1 MTLKT
6 ALEMGQVPIYCPA
19 CKASHRKNKA
29 KVGKVEETTLTFLE
43 RRNIIS
49 TDLQFRIMLAERRKL
64 DADEQ
69 GKEFFA
75 CPAKCG
81 NYLIHGNKACGAM
94 QIVEGKNGPKMVFNL
109 TKPGVCEC
117 GTLVCVKCHVKLDK
131 DTWKQHN
138 CNQGSEG
145 AEMDAKTLAML
156 RKNAKQC
163 PNCQAWVQKNSG
175 CDTMMCGTH
184 SHGSIIKAIQNGG
197 CGHQF
202 AWSTLKP
209 CSTFYKGIH
218 GEKRNGTISKEYR
231 LQAMEHVFGKTAV
244 AMK

>member
-1 MTLKT
+1 MLTHDCGKT
-6 ALEMGQVPIYCPA
+6 
-19 CKASHRKNKA
+19 KADA
-29 KVGKVEETTLTFLE
+29 K
-43 RRNIIS
+43 
-49 TDLQFRIMLAERRKL
+49 M
-64 DADEQ
+64 
-69 GKEFFA
+69 
-75 CPAKCG
+75 
-81 NYLIHGNKACGAM
+81 
-94 QIVEGKNGPKMVFNL
+94 
-109 TKPGVCEC
+109 
-117 GTLVCVKCHVKLDK
+117 DK
-131 DTWKQHN
+131 
-138 CNQGSEG
+138 
-145 AEMDAKTLAML
+145 KTLAVL
-156 RKNAKQC
+156 QKNAKPC
-163 PNCQAWVQKNSG
+163 PNCGAWVQKTGG